1 MMTLRQHLTQC
12 LFQDLMVKVM
22 KISEAQAG
30 DPLFQTSVQSQV
42 IDSEGNW
49 PFLEWNPATKTLH
62 TSSKTPISMTLMT
75 QHVKELVEMFKDPE
89 LVMSFRSLQTNQEAP
104 ICPWRLQLNPRADR
118 AWELLTRLSRCSL
131 WTLIGTM
138 LKPHSLT
145 QCGLAD
151 TIQQA
156 LGHQV
161 RKGKGKGRH
170 KQIPSQPQKK

>member
-1 MMTLRQHLTQC
+1 MTLRQHLTQC
-12 LFQDLMVKVM
+12 LFQDLMVKVL
-22 KISEAQAG
+22 KISEAKPG

-49 PFLEWNPATKTLH
+49 PFLEWNAATKTLH
-62 TSSKTPISMTLMT
+62 TSHKSPISMTLMT

-104 ICPWRLQLNPRADR
+104 TCPWRLQLNPRADR
-118 AWELLTRLSRCSL
+118 EWELLNRLSGCSL

-156 LGHQV
+156 LGHQT
-161 RKGKGKGRH
+161 RKGKGKGKS
-170 KQIPSQPQKK
+170 KQPSKQLQQK